1 MRTSREGL
9 GRSARAAARA
19 AAFTM
24 KLASAIVALA
34 FSWAALSCAG
44 VQRDLLYDAPAEVEL
59 RKLEGLELALV
70 RLRAKPEQAAYLET
84 RAAIEA
90 RLGQVTS
97 DPAYRARLLA
107 LAAEASL
114 QAGRRTEAAQRLAEA
129 KAAYPGDELTAVVSS
144 RLART
149 NQQRLEELE
158 ASLLVADGSFRIR
171 AELGA
176 ALAEL
181 GRHREAVAAFDAA
194 LPYLPDDY
202 RLLYGERR
210 DRSFALRDA
219 ELRQASSSAAHLTRQ
234 PLSALG
240 MAVLAQ
246 NETSALDTI
255 TGGID
260 WDPNLLFNRLKAL
273 GWYLDPAVAAAA
285 PMSRRDAAFF
295 LWNLMARGRRELLT
309 RYSLRYAARSASPVA
324 DLPYG
329 SAYFDAAL
337 GVVEENVMNLP
348 DGRNFRPDDP
358 VAGLDFYAWLRAAA
372 AWR

>member
-1 MRTSREGL
+1 MRNRQEDA
-9 GRSARAAARA
+9 GRVARPAAPAIRLA
-19 AAFTM
+19 L
-24 KLASAIVALA
+24 KLVSILVALA
-34 FSWAALSCAG
+34 FSWVALSCAS
-44 VQRDLLYDAPAEVEL
+44 VQRDVLYDAPAGAEL
-59 RKLEGLELALV
+59 RELEGLELALA

-84 RAAIEA
+84 RAAVES
-90 RLGQVTS
+90 RLGSATS

-107 LAAEASL
+107 LAAEAAL
-114 QAGRRTEAAQRLAEA
+114 QAGRRAEAAQRLAEA
-129 KAAYPGDELTAVVSS
+129 KAANPGDELAAVVSS

-176 ALAEL
+176 ALADL

-219 ELRQASSSAAHLTRQ
+219 DARQASSSAAHLTRER
-234 PLSALG
+234 LSALG

-255 TGGID
+255 TGGTN
-260 WDPNLLFNRLKAL
+260 WDPNLLFNRLKSL

-285 PMSRRDAAFF
+285 PMSRKDAAFF
-295 LWNLMARGRRELLT
+295 LWNLMARGRREMLT
-309 RYSLRYAARSASPVA
+309 RYSLRYAARGAGPVA

-337 GVVEENVMNLP
+337 GVVEENVMSLP
-348 DGRNFRPDDP
+348 DGRSFRPDDP

>member
-1 MRTSREGL
+1 MCNRQENG
-9 GRSARAAARA
+9 GRVAKPAAPASKLA
-19 AAFTM
+19 P
-24 KLASAIVALA
+24 KLASALIACA
-34 FSWAALSCAG
+34 FSWAALSCAS
-44 VQRDLLYDAPAEVEL
+44 VQRDVLYDAPAGAEL
-59 RKLEGLELALV
+59 RELEGLELALV

-84 RAAIEA
+84 RAAVES
-90 RLGQVTS
+90 RLGSATS

-107 LAAEASL
+107 LAAEAAL

-129 KAAYPGDELTAVVSS
+129 KAANPGDELSAVVSS

-176 ALAEL
+176 ALADL

-202 RLLYGERR
+202 RVLYGERR

-219 ELRQASSSAAHLTRQ
+219 DARQASSSAAHLTRER
-234 PLSALG
+234 LSALG
-240 MAVLAQ
+240 MAVLSQ
-246 NETSALDTI
+246 NETAALDTI
-255 TGGID
+255 TGGTN

-273 GWYLDPAVAAAA
+273 GWYLDPAVAAAT
-285 PMSRRDAAFF
+285 PMSRKDAAFF
-295 LWNLMARGRRELLT
+295 LWNLMARGRREMLT
-309 RYSLRYAARSASPVA
+309 RYSLRYAARGAGPVP

-337 GVVEENVMNLP
+337 GVVEENVMSLP

>member
-1 MRTSREGL
+1 MRNRQRDG
-9 GRSARAAARA
+9 GRVARPAAPAIRLA
-19 AAFTM
+19 P
-24 KLASAIVALA
+24 KLASVLVALA
-34 FSWAALSCAG
+34 FSWAATSCAS
-44 VQRDLLYDAPAEVEL
+44 VQRDVLYDAPAGAEL
-59 RKLEGLELALV
+59 RELEGLELALV

-84 RAAIEA
+84 RAAVES
-90 RLGQVTS
+90 RLGSATS
-97 DPAYRARLLA
+97 DPAYRSRLLA
-107 LAAEASL
+107 LAAEAAL

-129 KAAYPGDELTAVVSS
+129 KAAYPGDELAAVVSS

-158 ASLLVADGSFRIR
+158 ASLLVADGSIRIR

-176 ALAEL
+176 ALADL

-194 LPYLPDDY
+194 LPYLPDEY

-219 ELRQASSSAAHLTRQ
+219 DARQASSSAAHLTRER
-234 PLSALG
+234 LSALG

-255 TGGID
+255 TGGTN

-273 GWYLDPAVAAAA
+273 GWYLDPAVAAGA
-285 PMSRRDAAFF
+285 PMSRKDAAFF
-295 LWNLMARGRRELLT
+295 LWNLMARGRREMLT
-309 RYSLRYAARSASPVA
+309 RYSLRYAARGAGPVA

-337 GVVEENVMNLP
+337 GVVEENVMSLP
-348 DGRNFRPDDP
+348 DGRHFRPDDP